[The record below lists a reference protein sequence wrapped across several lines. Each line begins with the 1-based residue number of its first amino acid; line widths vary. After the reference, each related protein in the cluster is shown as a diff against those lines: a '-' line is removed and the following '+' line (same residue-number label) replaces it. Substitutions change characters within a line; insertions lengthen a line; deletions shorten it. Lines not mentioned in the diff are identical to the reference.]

1 MEKVKKQ
8 FKGFIFLSSI
18 LLSLSAVSLLF
29 KVDLNVASAWSGTQ
43 TPDYATNYYQSS
55 EGKVKD
61 ELLSSLRSYNR
72 PNSPSYDWSRY
83 EKADEAENLSDSIR
97 CLYTRLTMKK
107 NSHVGSYS
115 LDTWNREHIYPQGRF
130 PASDKDN
137 HNIYACEGQINNYR
151 GSLSFGEV
159 AHTSSNR
166 QEVHGYLT
174 DCYKSGGLFEPCDE
188 AKGEVARAVMYCA
201 VYYEYSIT
209 SIFDDV
215 ETCLRWHYEIDPVD
229 DRDIYRN
236 NIVHDLQGNRNPFVD
251 HPEYANAIW
260 GDGTIIPEDPYI
272 DMTTSLGLEVGD
284 IKNLDATIK
293 NGSGVISYSTLDA
306 SIATV
311 DELGNVK
318 GIKKGTTTI
327 IASANIEGQNIEA
340 RCQINVNDPII
351 LTGLTMNKET
361 ATINVNK
368 TLQLSVTPIPSNAN
382 SDVNWESS
390 NEAVAVVDENGL
402 VKGLKVGTAT
412 ITATSVKFN
421 NIKATCTIEIIAAPV
436 NDGFNKVCE
445 DLIDWSGTY
454 LIGYQ
459 EGNNVKIFDISKGG
473 DANNFV
479 VASINENTI
488 EFEPYFSYSFEI
500 IKNSN
505 TYEIKYQDKWL
516 SNSSKTPTLNGEVKT
531 HTIEFL
537 NENDIKVKNSSSN
550 YSLQYNASANMFR
563 YYESTQKPIQL
574 FKLEQSLTPTNPKNA
589 EEFATKF
596 LTNLTCD
603 GGITKPS
610 KSVWNELK
618 EDFNKLDETEKS
630 ILRNEDFSNNESN
643 ICKAMERY
651 DYIVLKYG
659 ESEYTNFIGRNLD
672 VNNTNLYLQV
682 AQSNVFIFM
691 IAMVSIISITTI
703 IYFGLRKKHIRK

>member
-1 MEKVKKQ
+1 MKKVNKIKSL
-8 FKGFIFLSSI
+8 FFVSSLLVGLST
-18 LLSLSAVSLLF
+18 SLLF
-29 KVDLNVASAWSGTQ
+29 FKAQVNFAYAWSGTQ

-61 ELLSSLRSYNR
+61 DLLNSLRTYNR
-72 PNSPSYDWSRY
+72 PRSPSYDWSRY

-201 VYYEYSIT
+201 VYYGYSIT

-215 ETCLRWHYEIDPVD
+215 ETCLRWHYEVDPVD
-229 DRDIYRN
+229 NRDIYRN

-260 GDGTIIPEDPYI
+260 GDGTITPDDPYI
-272 DMTTSLGLEVGD
+272 EMDENLNLEVGETKK
-284 IKNLDATIK
+284 INATIK
-293 NGSGVISYSTLDA
+293 NGEGIISFSTLDA

-311 DELGNVK
+311 DKVGNVK
-318 GIKKGTTTI
+318 GLNKGTTTI
-327 IASANIEGQNIEA
+327 VASTNIEGTNIEA
-340 RCQINVNDPII
+340 RCQIKVSEPVV
-351 LTGLTMNKET
+351 LTDLTMNKT
-361 ATINVNK
+361 NASINVNK
-368 TLQLSVTPIPSNAN
+368 TLQLSVTPTPSNA
-382 SDVNWESS
+382 SKEVVWKSS
-390 NEAVAVVDENGL
+390 NESVAVVDANGL

-412 ITATSVKFN
+412 ISATSIKFK
-421 NIKATCTIEIIAAPV
+421 NIKAACVVEVSPALV

-445 DLIDWSGTY
+445 DLADWNGTY

-459 EGNNVKIFDISKGG
+459 EGNNVKVFNINDGG
-473 DANNFV
+473 KADNFI
-479 VASINENTI
+479 VAPINGNTI
-488 EFEPYFSYSFEI
+488 EFEPYESYSFEI
-500 IKNSN
+500 IEGIDNF
-505 TYEIKYQDKWL
+505 EIKYHDKWL
-516 SNSSKTPTLNGEVKT
+516 SNSSKTPILSASKQT
-531 HTIEFL
+531 HKIEFISE
-537 NENDIKVKNSSSN
+537 NEIKIVNSSSN
-550 YSLQYNASANMFR
+550 YALQYNQGASMFR
-563 YYESTQKPIQL
+563 YYTSTQKPIQL
-574 FKLEQSLTPTNPKNA
+574 FKLEQSAPPLTPTTA
-589 EEFATKF
+589 DEFANKF
-596 LTNLTCD
+596 LTTLTCD
-603 GGITKPS
+603 NGVTKPS
-610 KSVWNELK
+610 KNVWNELK
-618 EDFNKLDETEKS
+618 EDFNKLSEAEKT
-630 ILRNEDFSNNESN
+630 ILREADVNNKSNVS
-643 ICKAMERY
+643 KAMERY

-659 ESEYTNFIGRNLD
+659 VSEYPNFIGRTLD
-672 VNNTNLYLQV
+672 TNNANSYILSLPSD
-682 AQSNVFIFM
+682 AL
-691 IAMVSIISITTI
+691 VSIIVILSILSITVISYVI
-703 IYFGLRKKHIRK
+703 IKQRKFIKK